1 MFFSSKPKQRIKP
14 LVLHTDDEEINRDVM
29 QMLLNDYG
37 VDGLAATNAREA
49 IKLARKNIPD
59 LIILDVNM
67 PGMDGIEACRNLK
80 ADPATKIIPIVM
92 LTALSL
98 MKDVERAFAEGANDY
113 LTKPVDTKALYSA
126 LTRWLPKPASG
137 GQNLA

>member
-1 MFFSSKPKQRIKP
+1 MFFSSKPKPRLRP
-14 LVLHTDDEEINRDVM
+14 LVLHADDESVNRDVM
-29 QMLLNDYG
+29 QMLLSDYG
-37 VDGLAATNAREA
+37 VDGLGAANAKEA
-49 IKLARKNIPD
+49 IKLALKNIPD

-67 PGMDGIEACRNLK
+67 PGMDGVEACKALK
-80 ADPATKIIPIVM
+80 SDPATKNIPVVM

-126 LTRWLPKPASG
+126 LARWLPKPASN
-137 GQNLA
+137 GQTLA